1 MFQSIRQGQQF
12 FILHKGENPRC
23 DVGTVVSV
31 SNPVPK
37 YQNGY
42 TAYPLPQNEMVVD
55 VKVKVGDDTLDF
67 QKLPANLSIAD
78 FSQVGGNVVVSES
91 KDAINAEIEAMKI
104 SSVRVVES
112 VEYHQKVIKSCDE
125 MLTALNPAFAEKAQQ
140 DKEMKELKGELSQIK
155 DILAQLAASGIKLPD
170 VQHVNNNNNNNNKK
184 INTMGW
190 KVYGMGRSF
199 EGEELVG
206 KLSSGRMNINMP
218 LPFHPLRVT
227 RCPLLRDSSACPNVP
242 VSYPSNSHSIA
253 PCP

>member
-23 DVGTVVSV
+23 DIGTVISV

-42 TAYPLPQNEMVVD
+42 ASYPLPQNEMVVD

-184 INTMGW
+184 
-190 KVYGMGRSF
+190 
-199 EGEELVG
+199 
-206 KLSSGRMNINMP
+206 
-218 LPFHPLRVT
+218 
-227 RCPLLRDSSACPNVP
+227 
-242 VSYPSNSHSIA
+242 
-253 PCP
+253 

>member
-78 FSQVGGNVVVSES
+78 FSQVGGNFL
-91 KDAINAEIEAMKI
+91 
-104 SSVRVVES
+104 
-112 VEYHQKVIKSCDE
+112 HQKEVRESHRIYVNS
-125 MLTALNPAFAEKAQQ
+125 
-140 DKEMKELKGELSQIK
+140 LSF
-155 DILAQLAASGIKLPD
+155 
-170 VQHVNNNNNNNNKK
+170 VH
-184 INTMGW
+184 
-190 KVYGMGRSF
+190 
-199 EGEELVG
+199 
-206 KLSSGRMNINMP
+206 
-218 LPFHPLRVT
+218 FHPIHLHHEQSIF
-227 RCPLLRDSSACPNVP
+227 L
-242 VSYPSNSHSIA
+242 SYHFHFF
-253 PCP
+253 